1 MFALS
6 FVNTIDILRGGENLN
21 QVAISEDLQR
31 LLSNIQAFFSH
42 TDDLKIRQ
50 AAWSGFSGT
59 LIYLES
65 LVNAESIPFELFI
78 SVGESPAGSFRD
90 MLTNLE
96 RLPPHDLAA
105 IGSSLLE
112 GGCVLIDGEDSAA
125 YVIDAAE
132 SKGRSTSEPQAE
144 QVALGAHD
152 GFVEQLNNNI
162 FLLRR
167 RIHHP
172 NLKIS
177 YMSLGN
183 LTMTKIAVV
192 YMANLA
198 DPEIVA
204 ECVRRLSSF
213 SAEHLYSTGNI
224 AEFLEEH
231 PYSPFP
237 QSLQTERPDRAVS
250 YLMDGKIAIVV
261 DGNPSVLMLPIT
273 FFAFYQSPDDYNNRW
288 IVGSFNRFVRMIGFV
303 FAISLPAVYIAIVSF
318 HSEVLPI
325 GILYSVKVAIAYVP
339 FPPIMEAIT
348 MQVILELLK
357 EAAIRLHS
365 SIAQTI
371 GVVGGLVIG
380 TAIVETHLISHTM
393 IVVIGLTAISSFVTP
408 IGEFGT
414 SLRVLGFA
422 TILAA
427 TLFGF
432 FGISIMLMFIFIHL
446 CKLELLGVPY
456 FSPFGPFRAREG
468 FADMYVRFP
477 SFKLLKL
484 PWKRTVDSLPRP
496 KGGR

>member
-1 MFALS
+1 M
-6 FVNTIDILRGGENLN
+6 T
-21 QVAISEDLQR
+21 QVAMSDELTK
-31 LLSNIQAFFSH
+31 LLSDIQTHFSH
-42 TDDLKIRQ
+42 TGDLIIRPVV
-50 AAWSGFSGT
+50 WSDSSCA
-59 LIYLES
+59 LIYLEP
-65 LVNAESIPFELFI
+65 LVHADSIQFKLLRHI
-78 SVGESPAGSFRD
+78 GESSAEKAED
-90 MLTNLE
+90 I
-96 RLPPHDLAA
+96 LAPLDRIPSQDIA
-105 IGSSLLE
+105 ALGNALLE
-112 GGCVLIDGEDSAA
+112 GHCALLMEGQPLA
-125 YVIDAAE
+125 YVINAAE
-132 SKGRSTSEPQAE
+132 SLGRSPNEPNSE
-144 QVALGAHD
+144 QVTMGAHD
-152 GFVEQLNNNI
+152 GFVEQLNTNI
-162 FLLRR
+162 YLIRR

-172 NLKIS
+172 NLKVA
-177 YMSLGN
+177 YMSLGK
-183 LTMTKIAVV
+183 LTKTKIALV
-192 YMANLA
+192 YMDNLA
-198 DPEIVA
+198 NADIVA
-204 ECVRRLSSF
+204 ECERRLSEF

-231 PYSPFP
+231 PFSPFP
-237 QSLQTERPDRAVS
+237 QTLQTERPDRSVS
-250 YLMDGKIAIVV
+250 YIMDGKIALLV
-261 DGNPSVLMLPIT
+261 DGSPSALVLPIT

-288 IVGSFNRFVRMIGFV
+288 IVGSFNRIVRMIGFV
-303 FAISLPAVYIAIVSF
+303 FAISLPAIYIAIVSF

-325 GILYSVKVAIAYVP
+325 GILYSVKVAITYVP

-408 IGEFGT
+408 ISEFGT
-414 SLRVLGFA
+414 SLRVLGFS

-446 CKLELLGVPY
+446 CKLEMFGVPY

-468 FADMYVRFP
+468 LRDMYIRYPGTKF
-477 SFKLLKL
+477 LKL
-484 PWKRTVDSLPRP
+484 PWKRNAGMPRP